1 MSTNIQANLTL
12 NTAQAQASFNSFAA
26 SIGSAKF
33 AQPLGRISGDAAE
46 FTKSLSAATARV
58 TAFGLTAGAIYKVS
72 QAIREGA
79 RATVEVDK
87 QLIELNTYIGKSRD
101 ELEAFSQSLF
111 KVAKNSAVPFAAAA
125 EAAKEFARQ
134 GLSSNEILKRTGS
147 ALTLARI
154 AGISYTQAVTGITTA
169 INSFNK
175 EALSTEDIVNKL
187 IAVDTRFA
195 VSSAQLN
202 EALSRVGSSAE
213 ESGISID
220 KLIATVTAAQ
230 QITGRGGAVIGNAL
244 KTIFTRLQRPE
255 VLTQLE
261 QLGVAVKDQSG
272 YLLDGISILKNYA
285 DATKNLSQTEKART
299 AELVGG
305 IYQINQV
312 NALIKDLSSS
322 NSIYADALRVSN
334 SATDEAKKKNEE
346 LNKSLSAVLQQTKT
360 SAQEAASAL
369 GAPLLG
375 PLVKLASTAS
385 ETLLKLVNPNS
396 DLLGQG
402 EDSGKKFASG
412 ILKGAASILGKTL
425 AAGGLPI
432 LAATGGLLAAK
443 YLKFG
448 VSSLKQLGK
457 ASTEMFTSEK
467 ELQIQKRIND
477 TLRQH
482 PAIVDNVISR
492 KMNLVQAEA
501 EVLRLIQQQN
511 TSLLT
516 QSRITGRVSS
526 TVTSAQKT
534 AKKGFRIFAEGYI
547 PDTGVAE
554 AAATL
559 EENTARQMGAVNP
572 KARVIQATIQGKTGP
587 IIVNDQETVIPN
599 YANGETAII
608 PNYRKLDEIP
618 RMAKGYVPNFA
629 WSKSNQMPKDFLIK
643 YPESKAAIKA
653 GRMYSPEVRAML
665 GKLQTGE
672 KIDRDLLDS
681 LIERDI
687 PIREVAPPS
696 SVKDLP
702 SKALI
707 KNALD
712 KEQAK
717 RASKLSELPAG
728 SEITVRQ
735 DVPSMTRKG
744 VGVVKT
750 ESSGGF
756 KSYDSFVA
764 FDNPVMSNSPGLQR
778 ASLAIGAGKQKTPLL
793 KISGTLSKD
802 QSLPKDLEKW
812 TQVGFNPDRHS
823 YYYDRKTKKP
833 VVGGQQAIQIGNTV
847 FVKEAIHGNREDFSY
862 AKGYVP
868 NFAKGIHINDKTQD
882 FTGEILKKEKVIE
895 TRDSVKS
902 LNPYVGKR
910 VGLIR
915 TGVGDATL
923 VGHANIGNPIK
934 YETAEQFRAD
944 YSKHKVKEGSKYDFA
959 NSKYGV
965 KYGFPLSEV
974 TPTKNIKITSRG
986 SYVAR
991 DIPDFASGY
1000 IPNFA
1005 KSKFIQNIIDSYK
1018 ASLTEKDPIR
1028 FNAAQK
1034 NENYYPNVNT
1044 ELKNLSASS
1053 GVSLEKLAYGLAALS
1068 GNTADSA
1075 ARKGIQRIA
1084 NNQPYDDLVL
1094 LPENIEKV
1102 KKMIAS
1108 SGSTED
1114 LMSILGKG
1122 AKTQNFAQSLLL
1134 SKNFSGFGK
1143 YKNPLNTPSVMDSWA
1158 IYVRNGGA
1166 LKEKYDRGAV
1176 SEKQKSKVFSQSA
1189 GGYKYYNKLV
1199 KEYGAAAKELGV
1211 PVRELQARTWAWART
1226 QVGSR
1231 TRNDSFASGRIP
1243 NFANI
1248 NPEKLILGGRGNNLL
1263 LTSPYDSLKTNLDP
1277 SSQVSGG
1284 IGYGLKFPDRSYA
1297 STARSAGA
1305 DAMQALHDYAKKQG
1319 GRAYYAPHV
1328 PTGAI
1333 SKFGTAAGGMDKR
1346 NIFFL
1351 QQLISKNKKDF
1362 PRSFVQTV
1370 LSINPAN
1377 ASLTQTGALYDA
1389 AIKHLSKKGFSS
1401 IAIGKKFREGT
1412 AGLHDEMVEKYAGK
1426 NKYSISGIV
1435 SRVSDVGG
1443 SVIAPSSGHAL
1454 YPKSTYADSQ
1464 FSSAEGIDI
1473 VNEFEKLTGVKAAG
1487 TTKQKYSRSGKPINT
1502 PDPIGTRYQPLSS
1515 FLPFGVRFDKNDP
1528 ISRMFGGLAEGY
1540 VPNFALGQKHLN
1552 PDGKRHSRKLARSSE
1567 EVSAMSKAFKSLN
1580 LERKNNKISIFKSE
1594 YSHWSGKNQ
1603 SIGLEKPYRGL
1614 SSRAKQIE
1622 ILAAYAHEMG
1632 HSSQLSGLARMR
1644 GVHSE
1649 IFNKHYTSEGVGE
1662 GYDREFD
1669 LLKEQ
1674 DAWKE
1679 GLRFI
1684 PRQFQSAYKTQANR
1698 FYKTYSPDGKPMFDA
1713 FGAPGYASG
1722 YVPNFAGLGSPL
1734 QKALQSTLKMLKLGN
1749 VVVADPQQLR
1759 NNYGYDN
1766 VDGLE
1771 GLYDPE
1777 SSGIVLNESLLTNNP
1792 VKTAGVMT
1800 HEGLHRLVRLTDEG
1814 TVDKF
1819 YRERMARP
1827 KGSEKIPIPILLQQ
1841 RLANRSMVFENTAST
1856 EDKNFFPSYQ
1866 RVAAQ
1871 IPGAYTNADILEE
1884 MIADGSLASPEG
1896 RARLS
1901 GPLGL
1906 SEKKLTQVN
1915 RLYQKLFHASVRGV
1929 YGNKRLRKP
1938 NDGSS
1943 APSASLASGYVPNFA
1958 GAGLGSSLLRSVR
1971 STLERLKS
1979 GNVTVTDSKQLESI
1993 YGKRHGRP
2001 YGSVRGLYDGQL
2013 DEIILNKTVGT
2024 DSEFGTARLM
2034 AHEGT
2039 HRVFN
2044 RLDRENNKKL
2054 SFEEQFL
2061 MATGQAENAGLR
2073 PPVRKKLADASIAFE
2088 DTASADVKNYFPSY
2102 GRVVSNPE
2110 FYDKS
2115 NYLEEML
2122 ADGSLD
2128 TIKGRQMLSGH
2139 LGLSVEKLTKV
2150 HRLYQKLFRAS
2161 VLGVSKKK
2169 SLRNLS
2175 YREPEVYDPAA
2186 DANVP
2191 LLSSGYIP
2199 NFSGL
2204 SDAVSREKT
2213 MSGLPVS
2220 QIMAHFDR
2228 GGNPVA
2234 VTNKR
2239 DEPNGLKDVPNF
2251 ALPSR
2256 QLVSILSKLGLL
2268 KGRNNLANP
2277 ISAGVES
2284 FQGTFATSI
2293 LDQLAESE
2301 LISSKVSTAA
2311 NVAVPSIYG
2320 LRNIGKGIFGKGSKL
2335 QKGIAIASGSAQLG
2349 VGTVSAFQG
2358 GSDLNNRI
2366 NTKKYEEALDRSK
2379 KTFQNLTENTLELSN
2394 TLSKLDEAYRDPKA
2408 DPKQILKLAS
2418 NMQDLLSKVKTS
2430 NPGLVSKLA
2439 SESSLAGQQAILE
2452 ENTKESQ
2459 RVLSLTTEAL
2469 KFSSKG
2475 PILGKDAP
2483 KELDSFFRSVINSG
2497 NKDLLKQDL
2506 SKAGPENFSEI
2517 LSKGGLNI
2525 QELSNVFRTDDLK
2538 KSFLDAIKLTQAL
2551 NEITSGQERAIIDV
2565 SKPLTRKKQEAEDS
2579 RAVRASISKALED
2592 QLPELASFAGGFSKR
2607 AGISAFSDASLA
2619 IQTTQSSVSFQN
2631 SLLTQLSD
2639 KEFTKGLPSE
2649 VQAKLNAIETPGA
2662 ATGRGLESIKQLPGL
2677 SKAQVAGIEK
2687 LIGFN
2692 AQQTREIQKAG
2703 TIANETKN
2711 IQLKFLALQE
2721 KLAFGGDIKTSINPQ
2736 MRAESMSA
2744 GLRGPLT
2751 YQLGTL
2757 FGSRRTQLGG
2767 TTDFL
2772 TETMQKYPGLLQTK
2786 GGKEPG
2792 DISAVKRE
2800 LTGLNAMDMQKDLLK
2815 RSNMAQM
2822 MGLGQTSGLLRNK
2835 AFDSKYLFESAGLKA
2850 DALFGSPEV
2859 PEEVKRSMQDY
2870 EKFGV
2875 QSAKQAKADD
2885 SALKQVEDL
2894 LVPIKQQI
2902 TEQAT
2907 ATAQGLVSGF
2917 EASLKSTFGDKG
2929 ITANVV
2935 NLYGAAVRDKTSE
2948 AGPAQAPN
2956 NTEGGPPPGVPSSAN
2971 RLTKYSG
2978 SIADAVNRERTAL
2991 ASRGIIGVPNF
3002 AMAGI
3007 NLERSPDL
3015 VNASN
3020 PHGFG
3025 VTNSIDEKNGLRS
3038 LGMRSSGYVPN
3049 FALKDV
3055 QKVAEGIKDVVKG
3068 YSDIEKDD
3076 DSKGAASVVK
3086 GASGLIAP
3094 ISEAFKL
3101 IKKQVPILSA
3111 IDPLM
3116 QAGQLSSEGN
3126 YAGGVAKAIEGA
3138 AAVAS
3143 TLEKTSSGFQMGLK
3157 ATASAN
3163 VGSLGQY
3170 GGKLSGAASAAGLIA
3185 EIATSKNNAI
3195 AEDASDI
3202 IFGKKTDGKTNAL
3215 GAGLNAA
3222 SLGLTAASGPFGLG
3236 VATATLGYRTGNV
3249 IENKLGIGDKL
3260 GEAYAGGAASAIAR
3274 NADKAIVGLSSKEAS
3289 ASGLAEMRKAQ
3300 LMQQSD
3306 MLNKTAG
3313 YPEVNRF
3320 AILARSKNAEDRK
3333 RESQNLIAGSA
3344 GAFIPN
3350 YAKKTGPND
3359 FGKSIPPNS
3368 GVYSAGIKEETILPP
3383 KPGLFSVGP
3392 RELTSEE
3399 ILARTIKEAEESKAA
3414 KLAQR
3419 RATKATRPAGPNTI
3433 TGPNDFGKSTPP
3445 KFGVY
3450 SAGIKEET
3458 ILPPKP
3464 GLFSAGPRELTN
3476 EEILARTIKEGKES
3490 KAAALAQRQGLIELE
3505 RSTRPAG
3512 PNPIFAR
3519 TVKESRL
3526 DEIGAARYAQR
3537 KAELSKLA
3545 SPIFDIALDPV
3556 KIETLSAAD
3565 LQNRLKISKQPVN
3578 TAQSALSKI
3587 LAGIGRNS
3595 SVAEKL
3601 QAMGPGIVNDNLN
3614 TLIKKT
3620 GDQVSGASE
3629 IRGMGPNARTA
3640 ILGSSQFEK
3649 ATKEYFE
3656 KTAVKRAEMKT
3667 LAEADAARTVAPR
3680 AFSDKGML
3688 ASRMAEGGRL
3698 EDLYGPNYGPK
3709 ASAMGNNY
3717 KELSKEEVNKIL
3729 GIKSSEIPKKPSSY
3743 LSMGGYGPAVTPT
3756 APPSGGVPPSSNII
3770 SPKTSG
3776 ILNKLKGAG
3785 KFGLKGLGV
3794 AGSVGFGIGQ
3804 GLESYS
3810 SAKEGK
3816 YGQATLAGL
3825 SSAASFAGLVKG
3837 AGKVA
3842 GPAGVVLG
3850 GLGDFETKDLTLARE
3865 WKDIFGRK
3873 GEEESLGVGDAIGTA
3888 LGAIGSAP
3896 ATVGLLGYRTGNIL
3910 ENKLGIGN
3918 KLGDLA
3924 AGSRTSRASYEAGIR
3939 PKGGTT
3945 VNEAVKANQLASKK
3959 SELVGQINNLNQ
3971 IAGNPLISRDFQVSA
3986 SIRGQ
3991 EFEETERTKELA
4003 KELEKQGKAN
4013 IARIISGGNAIRDAE
4028 TARLNKESSE
4038 QEEARSS
4045 KLRKSFLESFD
4056 KNAEANGY
4064 TTTRDK
4070 ANYLLEQEGQYGL
4083 GSFKPTDF
4091 KDPGFAKS
4099 FDIYKT
4105 AKEKEAAREANRV
4118 IPKSVIEFRDRPMP
4132 SFPQDVLEEATRTGR
4147 SAERVIQDRAEA
4159 NTRAGATSQGM
4170 SMPEVNAQMS
4180 RDYTADTGLP
4190 SFPKDV
4196 LEEAMRRRVPA
4207 EQVMQERAGGKV
4219 PNFAAMSN
4227 NMMSSGDVYSRMRS
4241 SAPRNFAPSYAQG
4254 SVPNFAAGDFTNAVT
4269 EALKTGI
4276 TSAFPGGGGSSSNVS
4291 NSNVINIDG
4300 RSSIQNAPDE
4310 AMQGIISILFDKIPE
4325 LKKLGPAALNFK
4337 K

>member
-1 MSTNIQANLTL
+1 MPTNIQANLTL

-26 SIGSAKF
+26 SIGSTKF

-79 RATVEVDK
+79 KATIEVDK

-101 ELEAFSQSLF
+101 ELEGFSQSLF
-111 KVAKNSAVPFAAAA
+111 KVAKNSAVPFEAAA

-134 GLSSNEILKRTGS
+134 GLSANEILKRTGS

-213 ESGISID
+213 ESGISLD

-261 QLGVAVKDQSG
+261 QLGVAVKDQGG

-322 NSIYADALRVSN
+322 NSVYADALRVS
-334 SATDEAKKKNEE
+334 SAATDEAKKKNEE
-346 LNKSLSAVLQQTKT
+346 LNKSMSALLQQTKT

-369 GAPLLG
+369 GASLLG

-385 ETLLKLVNPNS
+385 EALLQLVNPNS

-402 EDSGKKFASG
+402 EDSGKKFANG
-412 ILKGAASILGKTL
+412 ILKGAASVLGKTL
-425 AAGGLPI
+425 GSGGLPI

-448 VSSLKQLGK
+448 VSSLKELGK

-477 TLRQH
+477 TLRQN
-482 PAIVDNVISR
+482 PAIVESVR
-492 KMNLVQAEA
+492 RGTMNLADAEA

-511 TSLLT
+511 ISLLT
-516 QSRITGRVSS
+516 QSRITGRVTS
-526 TVTSAQKT
+526 TVTSAQK
-534 AKKGFRIFAEGYI
+534 ASKKGFRIFAEGYM

-554 AAATL
+554 AAARL
-559 EENTARQMGAVNP
+559 EENTARKMGAVNP
-572 KARVIQATIQGKTGP
+572 KAKVIQATIKGKTGP
-587 IIVNDQETVIPN
+587 IIVNDKETIIQNYAGTGETAVIPN
-599 YANGETAII
+599 Y
-608 PNYRKLDEIP
+608 KQLDEIP

-629 WSKSNQMPKDFLIK
+629 KQRLGGGFFGEFFGLRGSLGRKDFFDPKSNRTKSNVANEYVAGQELGQM
-643 YPESKAAIKA
+643 
-653 GRMYSPEVRAML
+653 
-665 GKLQTGE
+665 
-672 KIDRDLLDS
+672 
-681 LIERDI
+681 
-687 PIREVAPPS
+687 
-696 SVKDLP
+696 
-702 SKALI
+702 
-707 KNALD
+707 
-712 KEQAK
+712 
-717 RASKLSELPAG
+717 
-728 SEITVRQ
+728 
-735 DVPSMTRKG
+735 
-744 VGVVKT
+744 
-750 ESSGGF
+750 
-756 KSYDSFVA
+756 
-764 FDNPVMSNSPGLQR
+764 
-778 ASLAIGAGKQKTPLL
+778 IGAGQLNPIFKTPEIYGSLEKSIQKSSIYKKVIAGKTGKDL
-793 KISGTLSKD
+793 ALDLDPYTGERQGFDKFYNLIAGRAQMQIDMGGRMKADDLVGKYDNLMFNEKSENILSKVLRRNYGKLIK
-802 QSLPKDLEKW
+802 SIESKDFEEGEA
-812 TQVGFNPDRHS
+812 QMDRILTS
-823 YYYDRKTKKP
+823 IAKK
-833 VVGGQQAIQIGNTV
+833 G
-847 FVKEAIHGNREDFSY
+847 
-862 AKGYVP
+862 
-868 NFAKGIHINDKTQD
+868 
-882 FTGEILKKEKVIE
+882 GEINIV
-895 TRDSVKS
+895 D
-902 LNPYVGKR
+902 
-910 VGLIR
+910 
-915 TGVGDATL
+915 TGVFGLNSDLAKKRTKGL
-923 VGHANIGNPIK
+923 SRLGYKDEFAYGP
-934 YETAEQFRAD
+934 TFL
-944 YSKHKVKEGSKYDFA
+944 SK
-959 NSKYGV
+959 
-965 KYGFPLSEV
+965 
-974 TPTKNIKITSRG
+974 
-986 SYVAR
+986 
-991 DIPDFASGY
+991 GY

-1044 ELKNLSASS
+1044 ELKNLSTSS

-1243 NFANI
+1243 NFANPRI
-1248 NPEKLILGGRGNNLL
+1248 VGQGSNLFVSSLYDTLSGEHGGGPEYPFARPGMGAAFLNKEKTNDMIKLIKPFVESGSRVIFGAQAGRMGGDLGLIQGLAGNKMVVEALKASYPK
-1263 LTSPYDSLKTNLDP
+1263 LTSKFIQEGTSTADLTSLFNKFYKTLGPDKMREI
-1277 SSQVSGG
+1277 VSPF
-1284 IGYGLKFPDRSYA
+1284 IEPDILKFY
-1297 STARSAGA
+1297 
-1305 DAMQALHDYAKKQG
+1305 Q
-1319 GRAYYAPHV
+1319 
-1328 PTGAI
+1328 
-1333 SKFGTAAGGMDKR
+1333 
-1346 NIFFL
+1346 
-1351 QQLISKNKKDF
+1351 KNKNF
-1362 PRSFVQTV
+1362 GS
-1370 LSINPAN
+1370 SISRLAEFGSE
-1377 ASLTQTGALYDA
+1377 SLTQASSSEHSIYPAAIRGKALSRIEPVNAQKLFQTAGGLSDEETKKLFGTVRVAKLPIGFRFEKGDA
-1389 AIKHLSKKGFSS
+1389 ASK
-1401 IAIGKKFREGT
+1401 
-1412 AGLHDEMVEKYAGK
+1412 L
-1426 NKYSISGIV
+1426 
-1435 SRVSDVGG
+1435 
-1443 SVIAPSSGHAL
+1443 
-1454 YPKSTYADSQ
+1454 
-1464 FSSAEGIDI
+1464 
-1473 VNEFEKLTGVKAAG
+1473 
-1487 TTKQKYSRSGKPINT
+1487 
-1502 PDPIGTRYQPLSS
+1502 
-1515 FLPFGVRFDKNDP
+1515 
-1528 ISRMFGGLAEGY
+1528 
-1540 VPNFALGQKHLN
+1540 
-1552 PDGKRHSRKLARSSE
+1552 
-1567 EVSAMSKAFKSLN
+1567 
-1580 LERKNNKISIFKSE
+1580 
-1594 YSHWSGKNQ
+1594 
-1603 SIGLEKPYRGL
+1603 
-1614 SSRAKQIE
+1614 
-1622 ILAAYAHEMG
+1622 
-1632 HSSQLSGLARMR
+1632 
-1644 GVHSE
+1644 
-1649 IFNKHYTSEGVGE
+1649 
-1662 GYDREFD
+1662 
-1669 LLKEQ
+1669 
-1674 DAWKE
+1674 
-1679 GLRFI
+1679 
-1684 PRQFQSAYKTQANR
+1684 
-1698 FYKTYSPDGKPMFDA
+1698 
-1713 FGAPGYASG
+1713 
-1722 YVPNFAGLGSPL
+1722 
-1734 QKALQSTLKMLKLGN
+1734 
-1749 VVVADPQQLR
+1749 
-1759 NNYGYDN
+1759 
-1766 VDGLE
+1766 
-1771 GLYDPE
+1771 
-1777 SSGIVLNESLLTNNP
+1777 
-1792 VKTAGVMT
+1792 
-1800 HEGLHRLVRLTDEG
+1800 
-1814 TVDKF
+1814 
-1819 YRERMARP
+1819 
-1827 KGSEKIPIPILLQQ
+1827 
-1841 RLANRSMVFENTAST
+1841 
-1856 EDKNFFPSYQ
+1856 
-1866 RVAAQ
+1866 
-1871 IPGAYTNADILEE
+1871 
-1884 MIADGSLASPEG
+1884 
-1896 RARLS
+1896 
-1901 GPLGL
+1901 LGL
-1906 SEKKLTQVN
+1906 SQ
-1915 RLYQKLFHASVRGV
+1915 
-1929 YGNKRLRKP
+1929 
-1938 NDGSS
+1938 
-1943 APSASLASGYVPNFA
+1943 
-1958 GAGLGSSLLRSVR
+1958 
-1971 STLERLKS
+1971 
-1979 GNVTVTDSKQLESI
+1979 
-1993 YGKRHGRP
+1993 
-2001 YGSVRGLYDGQL
+2001 
-2013 DEIILNKTVGT
+2013 
-2024 DSEFGTARLM
+2024 
-2034 AHEGT
+2034 
-2039 HRVFN
+2039 
-2044 RLDRENNKKL
+2044 
-2054 SFEEQFL
+2054 
-2061 MATGQAENAGLR
+2061 
-2073 PPVRKKLADASIAFE
+2073 
-2088 DTASADVKNYFPSY
+2088 
-2102 GRVVSNPE
+2102 
-2110 FYDKS
+2110 
-2115 NYLEEML
+2115 
-2122 ADGSLD
+2122 
-2128 TIKGRQMLSGH
+2128 
-2139 LGLSVEKLTKV
+2139 
-2150 HRLYQKLFRAS
+2150 
-2161 VLGVSKKK
+2161 
-2169 SLRNLS
+2169 
-2175 YREPEVYDPAA
+2175 
-2186 DANVP
+2186 
-2191 LLSSGYIP
+2191 GYIP

-2204 SDAVSREKT
+2204 SKAVSREKT
-2213 MSGLPVS
+2213 MSGLPAS
-2220 QIMAHFDR
+2220 QIMAHFDG
-2228 GGNPVA
+2228 GGNPIA

-2251 ALPSR
+2251 AIPSR
-2256 QLVSILSKLGLL
+2256 QLVSFLSKLGLT

-2277 ISAGVES
+2277 ISAGAEL
-2284 FQGTFATSI
+2284 FGGTFATSI
-2293 LDQLAESE
+2293 LDKLAEEE
-2301 LISSKVSTAA
+2301 LISSQVSTAA
-2311 NVAVPSIYG
+2311 NVAVPSAYG
-2320 LRNIGKGIFGKGSKL
+2320 LKNIGKGIFGKGSKL
-2335 QKGIAIASGSAQLG
+2335 QKGVAIASGATQLG
-2349 VGTVSAFQG
+2349 VGVASALQG

-2366 NTKKYEEALDRSK
+2366 NTKKYEEALDRSR

-2394 TLSKLDEAYRDPKA
+2394 TLSKLDDAYRDPKA

-2418 NMQDLLSKVKTS
+2418 NMEDLLSKVKTS

-2439 SESSLAGQQAILE
+2439 SESSLAGKQAILE

-2459 RVLSLTTEAL
+2459 RVQSLKEQAL

-2483 KELDSFFRSVINSG
+2483 KEIDSFFRSVINSG
-2497 NKDLLKQDL
+2497 NQDLLKQDL
-2506 SKAGPENFSEI
+2506 SKAGPANFSEV
-2517 LSKGGLNI
+2517 LSKGGLNV
-2525 QELSNVFRTDDLK
+2525 QELSNVFKTDDLK
-2538 KSFLDAIKLTQAL
+2538 KSFLDAIKLTQKL
-2551 NEITSGQERAIIDV
+2551 NEITSSQERAIIDV
-2565 SKPLTRKKQEAEDS
+2565 SKPLTRKKQETEDS

-2607 AGISAFSDASLA
+2607 AGISAASDASLA

-2631 SLLTQLSD
+2631 SLLAQLSD
-2639 KEFTKGLPSE
+2639 KEFTKGLPSQ
-2649 VQAKLNAIETPGA
+2649 VQAKLNAIETPSA
-2662 ATGRGLESIKQLPGL
+2662 ATGRDLESIKQLPGL

-2757 FGSRRTQLGG
+2757 FGSRRTQVGG
-2767 TTDFL
+2767 ATDFL

-2800 LTGLNAMDMQKDLLK
+2800 LTGLNAMDMQRDLLK
-2815 RSNMAQM
+2815 RANMAQM

-2859 PEEVKRSMQDY
+2859 PGEVKSSMQNY
-2870 EKFGV
+2870 ERFGV

-2885 SALKQVEDL
+2885 AALKQVEDL

-2902 TEQAT
+2902 TDAAT
-2907 ATAQGLVSGF
+2907 TQGAALVSGF

-2929 ITANVV
+2929 IVTDVV
-2935 NLYGAAVRDKTSE
+2935 KLYGAAVRNETSE

-2991 ASRGIIGVPNF
+2991 ASRGIMGVPNF

-3015 VNASN
+3015 MTPSN
-3020 PHGFG
+3020 PAGFAI
-3025 VTNSIDEKNGLRS
+3025 TNSIDEKNGLRS
-3038 LGMRSSGYVPN
+3038 LGMRSSGFV
-3049 FALKDV
+3049 
-3055 QKVAEGIKDVVKG
+3055 
-3068 YSDIEKDD
+3068 
-3076 DSKGAASVVK
+3076 
-3086 GASGLIAP
+3086 
-3094 ISEAFKL
+3094 
-3101 IKKQVPILSA
+3101 
-3111 IDPLM
+3111 
-3116 QAGQLSSEGN
+3116 
-3126 YAGGVAKAIEGA
+3126 
-3138 AAVAS
+3138 
-3143 TLEKTSSGFQMGLK
+3143 
-3157 ATASAN
+3157 
-3163 VGSLGQY
+3163 
-3170 GGKLSGAASAAGLIA
+3170 
-3185 EIATSKNNAI
+3185 
-3195 AEDASDI
+3195 
-3202 IFGKKTDGKTNAL
+3202 
-3215 GAGLNAA
+3215 
-3222 SLGLTAASGPFGLG
+3222 
-3236 VATATLGYRTGNV
+3236 
-3249 IENKLGIGDKL
+3249 
-3260 GEAYAGGAASAIAR
+3260 
-3274 NADKAIVGLSSKEAS
+3274 
-3289 ASGLAEMRKAQ
+3289 
-3300 LMQQSD
+3300 
-3306 MLNKTAG
+3306 
-3313 YPEVNRF
+3313 
-3320 AILARSKNAEDRK
+3320 
-3333 RESQNLIAGSA
+3333 
-3344 GAFIPN
+3344 PN
-3350 YAKKTGPND
+3350 YAKKTGPYD
-3359 FGKSIPPNS
+3359 FGESTPLKS
-3368 GVYSAGIKEETILPP
+3368 GVYSAGPIRETILPP
-3383 KPGLFSVGP
+3383 KTGPYTVGP
-3392 RELTSEE
+3392 RLLTNAERVAAGELVPGASKNPFTGQYMSKKD
-3399 ILARTIKEAEESKAA
+3399 IDLIQTVKAGQAAKAA
-3414 KLAQR
+3414 TLSERSKLS
-3419 RATKATRPAGPNTI
+3419 ATKMATRPAG
-3433 TGPNDFGKSTPP
+3433 
-3445 KFGVY
+3445 
-3450 SAGIKEET
+3450 E
-3458 ILPPKP
+3458 
-3464 GLFSAGPRELTN
+3464 
-3476 EEILARTIKEGKES
+3476 
-3490 KAAALAQRQGLIELE
+3490 
-3505 RSTRPAG
+3505 
-3512 PNPIFAR
+3512 NPIFAR
-3519 TVKESRL
+3519 TAKESKL
-3526 DEIGAARYAQR
+3526 TENAIVRYAENQAR
-3537 KAELSKLA
+3537 LSKL
-3545 SPIFDIALDPV
+3545 SNPIFDTALDPV
-3556 KIETLSAAD
+3556 PKLSQAD
-3565 LQNRLKISKQPVN
+3565 FRNRLKITTERSPFVNSVNAQKQRQAEAAKVESLRQAEIN
-3578 TAQSALSKI
+3578 RKQN
-3587 LAGIGRNS
+3587 LANRYF
-3595 SVAEKL
+3595 E
-3601 QAMGPGIVNDNLN
+3601 
-3614 TLIKKT
+3614 
-3620 GDQVSGASE
+3620 
-3629 IRGMGPNARTA
+3629 RTA
-3640 ILGSSQFEK
+3640 PQ
-3649 ATKEYFE
+3649 
-3656 KTAVKRAEMKT
+3656 RAEMKRF
-3667 LAEADAARTVAPR
+3667 AEADAARTVAPR

-3743 LSMGGYGPAVTPT
+3743 LSMGGYGPTVTPT
-3756 APPSGGVPPSSNII
+3756 AAPSGGKIPSGGVPPSSGII

-3816 YGQATLAGL
+3816 YGQATLSGL
-3825 SSAASFAGLVKG
+3825 SSAASFAGLFKG

-3850 GLGDFETKDLTLARE
+3850 GLGDFKSKDLTLASE

-3873 GEEESLGVGDAIGTA
+3873 GEGESIGLGDVFGTA
-3888 LGAIGSAP
+3888 LGGLSSPQAMA
-3896 ATVGLLGYRTGNIL
+3896 GLLGYRAGNIL
-3910 ENKLGIGN
+3910 ENKLGLGD
-3918 KLGDLA
+3918 KLGNFTSGVFSGGQSLARLQESGRSIRGMTSKEAYDSDQIKTRKMELVKEVNKYNRA
-3924 AGSRTSRASYEAGIR
+3924 AGNPEISFEDNVAKAKNAQEKKDKRDTDALIENIGKESQATRAGITSRATAAG
-3939 PKGGTT
+3939 
-3945 VNEAVKANQLASKK
+3945 A
-3959 SELVGQINNLNQ
+3959 
-3971 IAGNPLISRDFQVSA
+3971 
-3986 SIRGQ
+3986 
-3991 EFEETERTKELA
+3991 
-4003 KELEKQGKAN
+4003 
-4013 IARIISGGNAIRDAE
+4013 AE
-4028 TARLNKESSE
+4028 TARLNQESAT

-4070 ANYLLEQEGQYGL
+4070 ANYLLGQEGQNGL

-4091 KDPGFAKS
+4091 KDQEFAKS

-4118 IPKSVIEFRDRPMP
+4118 IPKSAIEFRDRPMP

-4170 SMPEVNAQMS
+4170 SMPEVNTQMS

-4254 SVPNFAAGDFTNAVT
+4254 SVPNFAAGEFTNAVT

>member
-1 MSTNIQANLTL
+1 M
-12 NTAQAQASFNSFAA
+12 
-26 SIGSAKF
+26 
-33 AQPLGRISGDAAE
+33 
-46 FTKSLSAATARV
+46 
-58 TAFGLTAGAIYKVS
+58 
-72 QAIREGA
+72 
-79 RATVEVDK
+79 
-87 QLIELNTYIGKSRD
+87 
-101 ELEAFSQSLF
+101 
-111 KVAKNSAVPFAAAA
+111 
-125 EAAKEFARQ
+125 
-134 GLSSNEILKRTGS
+134 
-147 ALTLARI
+147 
-154 AGISYTQAVTGITTA
+154 
-169 INSFNK
+169 
-175 EALSTEDIVNKL
+175 
-187 IAVDTRFA
+187 
-195 VSSAQLN
+195 
-202 EALSRVGSSAE
+202 
-213 ESGISID
+213 
-220 KLIATVTAAQ
+220 
-230 QITGRGGAVIGNAL
+230 
-244 KTIFTRLQRPE
+244 
-255 VLTQLE
+255 
-261 QLGVAVKDQSG
+261 
-272 YLLDGISILKNYA
+272 
-285 DATKNLSQTEKART
+285 
-299 AELVGG
+299 
-305 IYQINQV
+305 
-312 NALIKDLSSS
+312 
-322 NSIYADALRVSN
+322 
-334 SATDEAKKKNEE
+334 
-346 LNKSLSAVLQQTKT
+346 
-360 SAQEAASAL
+360 
-369 GAPLLG
+369 
-375 PLVKLASTAS
+375 
-385 ETLLKLVNPNS
+385 
-396 DLLGQG
+396 
-402 EDSGKKFASG
+402 
-412 ILKGAASILGKTL
+412 
-425 AAGGLPI
+425 
-432 LAATGGLLAAK
+432 
-443 YLKFG
+443 
-448 VSSLKQLGK
+448 
-457 ASTEMFTSEK
+457 
-467 ELQIQKRIND
+467 
-477 TLRQH
+477 
-482 PAIVDNVISR
+482 
-492 KMNLVQAEA
+492 
-501 EVLRLIQQQN
+501 
-511 TSLLT
+511 
-516 QSRITGRVSS
+516 
-526 TVTSAQKT
+526 
-534 AKKGFRIFAEGYI
+534 
-547 PDTGVAE
+547 
-554 AAATL
+554 
-559 EENTARQMGAVNP
+559 
-572 KARVIQATIQGKTGP
+572 
-587 IIVNDQETVIPN
+587 
-599 YANGETAII
+599 
-608 PNYRKLDEIP
+608 
-618 RMAKGYVPNFA
+618 
-629 WSKSNQMPKDFLIK
+629 
-643 YPESKAAIKA
+643 
-653 GRMYSPEVRAML
+653 
-665 GKLQTGE
+665 
-672 KIDRDLLDS
+672 
-681 LIERDI
+681 
-687 PIREVAPPS
+687 
-696 SVKDLP
+696 
-702 SKALI
+702 
-707 KNALD
+707 
-712 KEQAK
+712 
-717 RASKLSELPAG
+717 
-728 SEITVRQ
+728 
-735 DVPSMTRKG
+735 
-744 VGVVKT
+744 
-750 ESSGGF
+750 
-756 KSYDSFVA
+756 
-764 FDNPVMSNSPGLQR
+764 
-778 ASLAIGAGKQKTPLL
+778 
-793 KISGTLSKD
+793 
-802 QSLPKDLEKW
+802 
-812 TQVGFNPDRHS
+812 
-823 YYYDRKTKKP
+823 
-833 VVGGQQAIQIGNTV
+833 
-847 FVKEAIHGNREDFSY
+847 
-862 AKGYVP
+862 
-868 NFAKGIHINDKTQD
+868 
-882 FTGEILKKEKVIE
+882 
-895 TRDSVKS
+895 
-902 LNPYVGKR
+902 NPYVGKR

-1005 KSKFIQNIIDSYK
+1005 KRKDVIQRIGKKEIFARFQKHFEKGKDYQRFYEIHAEEYAKKGLSEEERRIHANITSAISPRLADYIAAQFSGPIFNRFMETRSTNVDDYLDLPPAKKVSKHETLGGTGDMGRKGEIADSGNIRDRDDVRRAGLSKALKGLDLGSHDTAKTRHYARAILQDKTAFPIDTNVIQAILGGKTPTPNEAAKLISLANEFATLNKIETGASGLQAAIFKSNSKFAEQYSPDTVRS
-1018 ASLTEKDPIR
+1018 
-1028 FNAAQK
+1028 
-1034 NENYYPNVNT
+1034 
-1044 ELKNLSASS
+1044 
-1053 GVSLEKLAYGLAALS
+1053 ALS
-1068 GNTADSA
+1068 GI
-1075 ARKGIQRIA
+1075 KGR
-1084 NNQPYDDLVL
+1084 
-1094 LPENIEKV
+1094 
-1102 KKMIAS
+1102 
-1108 SGSTED
+1108 
-1114 LMSILGKG
+1114 
-1122 AKTQNFAQSLLL
+1122 
-1134 SKNFSGFGK
+1134 
-1143 YKNPLNTPSVMDSWA
+1143 
-1158 IYVRNGGA
+1158 
-1166 LKEKYDRGAV
+1166 
-1176 SEKQKSKVFSQSA
+1176 A
-1189 GGYKYYNKLV
+1189 GGYV
-1199 KEYGAAAKELGV
+1199 
-1211 PVRELQARTWAWART
+1211 
-1226 QVGSR
+1226 
-1231 TRNDSFASGRIP
+1231 P

-1248 NPEKLILGGRGNNLL
+1248 NAEKLILGGRGNNLL

-1297 STARSAGA
+1297 STARSSGV

-1319 GRAYYAPHV
+1319 GRAYFAPHV
-1328 PTGAI
+1328 PAGAI
-1333 SKFGTAAGGMDKR
+1333 SKYGADEGGMNMR

-1351 QQLISKNKKDF
+1351 QQLVSKNQKDF
-1362 PRSFVQTV
+1362 PRSFVSSV

-1377 ASLTQTGALYDA
+1377 ASLKGTGSLYDEA
-1389 AIKHLSKKGFSS
+1389 RNHLRRRGFSS
-1401 IAIGKKFREGT
+1401 KAIGKKFREG
-1412 AGLHDEMVEKYAGK
+1412 ASGLHDEMVEKYADAGK

-1454 YPKSTYADSQ
+1454 YPKSTYADAQ
-1464 FSSAEGIDI
+1464 FSSAQGIDI
-1473 VNEFEKLTGVKAAG
+1473 THEIEKLTGVKVTG
-1487 TTKQKYSRSGKPINT
+1487 TTKQKYSPSGKPMNR
-1502 PDPIGTRYQPLSS
+1502 PDPAGTSYQPTSS
-1515 FLPFGVRFDKNDP
+1515 FLPYGVRFDKGDP
-1528 ISRMFGGLAEGY
+1528 ISQMFGGLAEGY

-1632 HSSQLSGLARMR
+1632 HSSQLSGLERLR
-1644 GVHSE
+1644 GAHSE

-1662 GYDREFD
+1662 GYHREFD

-1722 YVPNFAGLGSPL
+1722 YVPNFAGAGLGSPL
-1734 QKALQSTLKMLKLGN
+1734 LKSLQSTLKMLKLGN

-1938 NDGSS
+1938 NDDSS

-1958 GAGLGSSLLRSVR
+1958 GAGLGSSLLRSVK

-1979 GNVTVTDSKQLESI
+1979 GNVVVTDSEQLENF
-1993 YGKRHGRP
+1993 YGKRYNR
-2001 YGSVRGLYDGQL
+2001 VRGLYDGEI

-2024 DSEFGTARLM
+2024 NSESDTARLM
-2034 AHEGT
+2034 AHEGL
-2039 HRVFN
+2039 HRVID

-2054 SFEEQFL
+2054 SFEDQFL

-2073 PPVRKKLADASIAFE
+2073 PTVRKKLADASIAFADAASTE
-2088 DTASADVKNYFPSY
+2088 DKNYFPSY
-2102 GRVVSNPE
+2102 QRVASLPGS
-2110 FYDKS
+2110 YTKGDI
-2115 NYLEEML
+2115 LEEML
-2122 ADGSLD
+2122 ADGSLVN
-2128 TIKGRQMLSGH
+2128 IKGRQILSGP
-2139 LGLSVEKLTKV
+2139 LGLSVEKLRSV
-2150 HRLYQKLFRAS
+2150 HRLHEELVHASKLG
-2161 VLGVSKKK
+2161 LSKNK

-2175 YREPEVYDPAA
+2175 YREPKVYDPAA

-2349 VGTVSAFQG
+2349 VGAVSAFQG

-2579 RAVRASISKALED
+2579 RAVRASISKAFED

-2607 AGISAFSDASLA
+2607 AGISASSDASLA

-2631 SLLTQLSD
+2631 SLLAQLFD

-2649 VQAKLNAIETPGA
+2649 VQAKLNAIETPSA
-2662 ATGRGLESIKQLPGL
+2662 ATGRDLESIKQLPGL

-3215 GAGLNAA
+3215 GAGVNAA
-3222 SLGLTAASGPFGLG
+3222 GLGLTAASGPFGLG

-3274 NADKAIVGLSSKEAS
+3274 NADKATAGLSSKEAS

-3383 KPGLFSVGP
+3383 KPGLFSAGP
-3392 RELTSEE
+3392 RELTNEE

-3601 QAMGPGIVNDNLN
+3601 QTMGPGIVNDNLN

-3810 SAKEGK
+3810 SAKEGE
-3816 YGQATLAGL
+3816 YGKATLAGL

-3850 GLGDFETKDLTLARE
+3850 GLGDLRSDLTLAE
-3865 WKDIFGRK
+3865 DWSDIFGRK
-3873 GEEESLGVGDAIGTA
+3873 NRTYSVGPDGKTKEDVESIGAGDVIGTVISA
-3888 LGAIGSAP
+3888 LASAP
-3896 ATVGLLGYRTGNIL
+3896 VTVGLLGYRTGNIL
-3910 ENKLGIGN
+3910 ENKAGLGR

-4013 IARIISGGNAIRDAE
+4013 IARIISRGNAIRDAE

-4170 SMPEVNAQMS
+4170 SMPEVNTQMS